1 MKFEELGLTSPIL
14 RAIDSEGYSEP
25 TPIQVAV
32 IPAILEGSDIMAA
45 AQTGTGK
52 TAAFVLPILERLVKK
67 LKDFYVVQY

>member
-32 IPAILEGSDIMAA
+32 IPKFLEGNDIVGV
-45 AQTGTGK
+45 AQTGPGK
-52 TAAFVLPILERLVKK
+52 TAAFVLPILER
-67 LKDFYVVQY
+67 

>member
-32 IPAILEGSDIMAA
+32 IP
-45 AQTGTGK
+45 K
-52 TAAFVLPILERLVKK
+52 F
-67 LKDFYVVQY
+67 